1 MKEKIKAMD
10 DLMYAMKDSIKE
22 FVKFK
27 GGFIRI
33 KMEWNYALAITFNSF
48 FNEIAEK
55 DVTALAVFG
64 DGLYISHKEDITP
77 DEDDSG
83 WCLLDCDNYVELQTI
98 YQLAKELYF
107 NNY

>member
-1 MKEKIKAMD
+1 MKEKIQAMD

-22 FVKFK
+22 FVKSK
-27 GGFIRI
+27 GGFIRM
-33 KMEWNYALAITFNSF
+33 KGEWSYASAITYSSSF
-48 FNEIAEK
+48 FEVEER
-55 DVTALAVFG
+55 DVTAIAVFE
-64 DGLYISHKEDITP
+64 DRLYISHKENITP

-83 WCLLDCDNYVELQTI
+83 WYLLDCDEHVELQTI